1 MNTMRIAVCDDE
13 KEILESVC
21 NYIKE
26 YEKTADREEAEI
38 FTFSSAMALKNAIS
52 DGMIFD
58 IFLLDIYIG
67 EDLGTALAKDIRG
80 KGIENPI
87 IFLTTSIEH
96 APEGFEVSALRY
108 LLKPVDKG
116 KFFEA
121 LSTAEKQIERMHE
134 RFVLL
139 KTAEGLERINI
150 NQICYTESH
159 SHYQYIMLEGKEQK
173 RVRLTVTGLFDLLEG
188 FGGFVQVGSA
198 YIVNLRKVKNMTKTE
213 INLYH
218 DMSIPIPRG
227 KSAALRQEFWTFQWA
242 GEGD

>member
-1 MNTMRIAVCDDE
+1 MRIAVCDDE
-13 KEILESVC
+13 KVILESVC

-26 YEKTADREEAEI
+26 YGKTAGGEDAEI
-38 FTFSSAMALKNAIS
+38 FTFSSAWALKNVIQ
-52 DGMIFD
+52 DGVVFD

-67 EDLGTALAKDIRG
+67 EELGTTLAKEIRE

-108 LLKPVDKG
+108 LMKPIDKE

-121 LSTAEKQIERMHE
+121 LSAAGKQIERMHE

-139 KTAEGLERINI
+139 KTAEGIERVDV
-150 NQICYTESH
+150 NQIYYTEAH
-159 SHYQYIMLEGKEQK
+159 SHYQYIMLEGKEERK
-173 RVRLTVTGLFDLLEG
+173 VRMTVTVLFDLLEG
-188 FGGFVQVGSA
+188 FGGFVRVGSA

-227 KSAALRQEFWTFQWA
+227 KSTALRQEFWTFQWS
-242 GEGD
+242 GEWD